1 MENKFGQVVL
11 VSDNYTYEKQIK
23 EIFKDAIDIAAESNK
38 R

>member
-23 EIFKDAIDIAAESNK
+23 EILEEYDLITE
-38 R
+38 